1 MAATL
6 ALRIGAKIPNI
17 RYINARR
24 VSPSNGEMRLCVYNA
39 THLASAM
46 EINKFISAA
55 LGLVRFFIP
64 GFRSKGDASNINRP
78 LFAANIKEIYE
89 HEHPGKKDD

>member
-6 ALRIGAKIPNI
+6 ALRIGARFLNI
-17 RYINARR
+17 RYITVRR

-64 GFRSKGDASNINRP
+64 GFRSKGDASNNQLPAICGKWR
-78 LFAANIKEIYE
+78 LYGYE
-89 HEHPGKKDD
+89 SFG

>member
-1 MAATL
+1 MQNFLTPL
-6 ALRIGAKIPNI
+6 ASFGNI

-24 VSPSNGEMRLCVYNA
+24 VFPSNGKMRLCVYNA

-55 LGLVRFFIP
+55 LGLVRFFIL
-64 GFRSKGDASNINRP
+64 GFQDKGAP
-78 LFAANIKEIYE
+78 LTSSGRK
-89 HEHPGKKDD
+89 

>member
-1 MAATL
+1 
-6 ALRIGAKIPNI
+6 
-17 RYINARR
+17 
-24 VSPSNGEMRLCVYNA
+24 MRLCVYNA

-64 GFRSKGDASNINRP
+64 GFRDKGDASNIN
-78 LFAANIKEIYE
+78 
-89 HEHPGKKDD
+89 

>member
-1 MAATL
+1 MNLNRQTL
-6 ALRIGAKIPNI
+6 LPLANFGDI

-64 GFRSKGDASNINRP
+64 GFRGKRDASNINRSQIVTSRR
-78 LFAANIKEIYE
+78 LY
-89 HEHPGKKDD
+89 G

>member
-1 MAATL
+1 MNLNRQTL
-6 ALRIGAKIPNI
+6 LPLANFGDI

-55 LGLVRFFIP
+55 LGLVRFLFRLSNWPNSPDFGKSRNVAKNFRTKP
-64 GFRSKGDASNINRP
+64 GRP
-78 LFAANIKEIYE
+78 CVL
-89 HEHPGKKDD
+89 